1 MMKQA
6 SQWTSSDDG
15 RPMRTTM
22 TRASGRRKDPDD
34 GLRCHMSLIRRSD
47 FTPPPPH
54 SRWDRAKATTFSPP
68 PTTDEVDRLYRQ
80 LMEIH
85 AISAA

>member
-22 TRASGRRKDPDD
+22 TRASDRRKDPDD

-47 FTPPPPH
+47 FTPPPH

>member
-47 FTPPPPH
+47 FTPPHH